1 MIHTL
6 PGEDVFC
13 LLVQLVADRVLIG
26 SGGSNQEDIAAALS
40 HHRSLVLERH
50 TAFRVGCAHAPRL
63 STRPETFSPCF
74 VPTSADSTW

>member
-26 SGGSNQEDIAAALS
+26 SGSRNQEIQRLLTGITGAL
-40 HHRSLVLERH
+40 R
-50 TAFRVGCAHAPRL
+50 
-63 STRPETFSPCF
+63 
-74 VPTSADSTW
+74 